1 MLHGPSLY
9 DAADLEV
16 TSTPEPRP
24 EPGTSL
30 TASVETIDNDRAGG
44 FALAAGIV
52 R

>member
-1 MLHGPSLY
+1 MYGPSLY
-9 DAADLEV
+9 DSADPEDA
-16 TSTPEPRP
+16 SPSEPRP

-44 FALAAGIV
+44 LTLSAGIV